1 MQLWESLRDAADS
14 SPQTKRPS
22 VAALMKGKGDMVKQ
36 IKISSFNEVKT
47 IVAAATSCLDQIGVH
62 DQQGSIADAKSILG
76 MMSLDYSSP
85 VNIVC
90 ENDNDMV
97 RVVRAIRQ

>member
-76 MMSLDYSSP
+76 MMSLDYSHP
-85 VNIVC
+85 VNVIC
-90 ENDNDMV
+90 EDEKDLD
-97 RVVRAIRQ
+97 RVLKAIIH